1 MENRPD
7 SAPVPA
13 PDETVPFGY
22 RDVAPEDKAGLV
34 RGVFDSVATRYDVM
48 NDLMSGGIHRLWK
61 RSMLDLL
68 RPRAGWTLVDL
79 AGGTGD
85 ISFGFLE
92 RVKGEGQ
99 AIVCDLTPA
108 MVAVGRDRAID
119 RGILRGVE
127 WIAGDAQS
135 IPLRDGTADA
145 VTMAF
150 GLRNVTDIGAV
161 LREARRILRP
171 GGRFLVLEFS
181 HVVLPGLDKLYDLYS
196 FNILPRIGQA
206 VAGDAESYRYL
217 VESIRRFPPQDELKQ
232 RFADQGFV
240 RPAYQ
245 NLSGGI
251 AALHWGWR
259 V

>member
-1 MENRPD
+1 MENRPE
-7 SAPVPA
+7 SAP
-13 PDETVPFGY
+13 DQTVPFGY
-22 RDVAPEDKAGLV
+22 RDVAPADKAGLV

-68 RPRAGWTLVDL
+68 RPRSGWTLVDL

-108 MVAVGRDRAID
+108 MVAVGRDRALD

-127 WIAGDAQS
+127 WVAGDAQS
-135 IPLRDGTADA
+135 IPLQDGIADA

-150 GLRNVTDIGAV
+150 GLRNVTDIDAV

-206 VAGDAESYRYL
+206 VAGDADSYRYL

>member
-1 MENRPD
+1 
-7 SAPVPA
+7 
-13 PDETVPFGY
+13 
-22 RDVAPEDKAGLV
+22 
-34 RGVFDSVATRYDVM
+34 M

-61 RSMLDLL
+61 HAMLDTL
-68 RPRAGWTLVDL
+68 RPRPGWTLVDL

-85 ISFGFLE
+85 ISFGFLD
-92 RVKGEGQ
+92 RVKGDGR

-108 MVAVGRDRAID
+108 MVAVGRDRALD
-119 RGILRGVE
+119 RGLLAGVE

-135 IPLRDGTADA
+135 IPLADRVADA
-145 VTMAF
+145 VTMGF
-150 GLRNVTDIGAV
+150 GLRNVTDIDAV

-181 HVVLPGLDKLYDLYS
+181 HCVLPGLDRLYDLYS
-196 FNILPRIGQA
+196 FNVLPKLGRM
-206 VAGDAESYRYL
+206 VAGDEESYRYL
-217 VESIRRFPPQDELKQ
+217 VESIRRFPSQDALVE
-232 RFADQGFV
+232 RFAAAGFAQA
-240 RPAYQ
+240 RYR